1 MITPRDGNFQI
12 LRPPPSVGHDLLG
25 FGMTPP
31 PRRVAVQTAANA
43 AHDRSAEETDSENGY
58 GDNTADSAGG
68 QLARVVAAREDAVD
82 GKIEGIGDDF
92 FGVGVR
98 WEGDI
103 SGSRHKFAGTFP
115 V

>member
-1 MITPRDGNFQI
+1 
-12 LRPPPSVGHDLLG
+12 
-25 FGMTPP
+25 MTPP

-58 GDNTADSAGG
+58 GDDTADGAGG